1 MKWYHTILYQLILF
15 PVPLV
20 AGDYSSIVNQL
31 KPNTITIIG
40 ETHKHS
46 ESITFFQSLISG
58 HLKQN
63 KCLTVGLEIASN
75 QQAIIDKIKQ
85 GRAVVSD
92 IEISSIIDHPPFRK
106 MIDDLVKIQEKG
118 NCLKIIAIDAGDD
131 IDLNR
136 DEWMAIQLADQIG
149 ENPILVLLGGLH
161 TLKRVDWDTSMT
173 EGSPSVAGILVSQ
186 GYTVRSYPQIWPDSQ
201 CSAGN
206 RFIPADHPE
215 LPSLLNSSFI
225 SLMNAYEYKT
235 AAGVVDGAVVWEC
248 AT

>member
-1 MKWYHTILYQLILF
+1 MKWYHIILYQFVLF

-40 ETHKHS
+40 ESHKHP
-46 ESITFFQSLISG
+46 ESITLFHSIISD

-75 QQAIIDKIKQ
+75 QQTTIDKLKQ

-92 IEISSIIDHPPFRK
+92 IEISSIIDHPAYRK
-106 MIDDLVKIQEKG
+106 MIDDLVKLQKKN
-118 NCLKIIAIDAGDD
+118 NCINLIAIDAGDD
-131 IDLNR
+131 IDLRR
-136 DEWMAIQLADQIG
+136 DEWLAIHLAGQIG

-161 TLKRVDWDTSMT
+161 TLKKVDWDTSMT
-173 EGSPSVAGILVSQ
+173 EGSPSVAEILFSQ
-186 GYTVRSYPQIWPDSQ
+186 GFSVRSYSQIWSGSQ
-201 CSAGN
+201 CTSEN

-235 AAGVVDGAVVWEC
+235 AVGVVDGAIIWEC
-248 AT
+248 LL